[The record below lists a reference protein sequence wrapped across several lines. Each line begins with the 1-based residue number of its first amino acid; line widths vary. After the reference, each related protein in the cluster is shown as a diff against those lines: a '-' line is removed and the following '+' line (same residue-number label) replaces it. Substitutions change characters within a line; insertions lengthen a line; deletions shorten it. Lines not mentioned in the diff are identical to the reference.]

1 MNTRFGELREDMNR
15 WMGVIDGR
23 FGVVDTRFAEL
34 HGRLDGV
41 RTDTN
46 TRFTE
51 LRADMNARFAGVDQR
66 LKTLNWSI
74 TVWFSILTLL
84 IVLFRFLRF

>member
-1 MNTRFGELREDMNR
+1 MDDLRGDMNTRFGELRADM
-15 WMGVIDGR
+15 
-23 FGVVDTRFAEL
+23 
-34 HGRLDGV
+34 
-41 RTDTN
+41 N
-46 TRFTE
+46 TRFGE
-51 LRADMNARFAGVDQR
+51 LLADMNARFSGVDQR